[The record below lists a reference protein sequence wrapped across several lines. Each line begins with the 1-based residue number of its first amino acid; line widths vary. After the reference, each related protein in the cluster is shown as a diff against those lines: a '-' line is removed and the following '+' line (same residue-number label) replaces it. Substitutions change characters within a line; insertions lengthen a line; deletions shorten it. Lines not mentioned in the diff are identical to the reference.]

1 VNNVKQELDMNYL
14 TKKHISRR
22 QLLRGSGVALA
33 LPLLESMVPAGAARA
48 AELGTPQSRLAC
60 IYIPHGAVQA
70 NWLPSTVGSNF
81 EFSPTLK
88 SLEPFRE
95 RINVLSGLTLPA
107 AYEGPPS
114 AGEHHNRSSR
124 CWITCVAPGTGPS
137 PTSMDQLAADY
148 IGQGTQLPSLEL
160 ALEERASISYRTPN
174 TPMPMQVNPRVVFER
189 LFGDGSSP
197 EQIAARRAQTTTI
210 LDVVRQEI
218 NSLQRT
224 LPSGDRIRFEQ
235 YLNDVRE
242 VERRLSLETNS
253 LPEELDLP
261 ERPTGVPDGF
271 EEHAKIMFDLLALS
285 WQADLTR
292 VSSLMLAA
300 ELSNRA
306 FPESGVNEGFHNC
319 SHHMD
324 IAENMAR
331 LSRLQEY
338 HLRNS
343 LTYFVG
349 RLNET
354 PDGNGTLLDHSLVLY
369 GSGMGNS
376 QDHNHSEL
384 PIVLAGG
391 ASGRM
396 TGGKHVRVL
405 SGTPMSNLLVT
416 ILDKVGV
423 PVDKFADSNDIVT
436 I

>member
-1 VNNVKQELDMNYL
+1 MNYL

-33 LPLLESMVPAGAARA
+33 LPLLESMVPAGTARA

-70 NWLPSTVGSNF
+70 NWIPSSEGSNF

-88 SLEPFRE
+88 SLEPFRD
-95 RINVLSGLTLPA
+95 RINVVSGLSLPT
-107 AYEGPPS
+107 AYQGPPS
-114 AGEHHNRSSR
+114 AGENHSRSSR

-137 PTSMDQLAADY
+137 PTSMDQVAADY
-148 IGQGTQLPSLEL
+148 IGQTTQLPSLEL
-160 ALEERASISYRTPN
+160 ALEERNSISYRTPT
-174 TPMPMQVNPRVVFER
+174 TPLPTQVNPRVVFER

-197 EQIAARRAQTTTI
+197 AQLAARRAQTTTI

-218 NSLQRT
+218 HSLQRT

-242 VERRLSLETNS
+242 VERRLSLETDRSMN
-253 LPEELDLP
+253 PLDLP
-261 ERPTGVPDGF
+261 DRPAGVPDNF
-271 EEHAKIMFDLLALS
+271 EEHARTMFDLLALS

-292 VSSLMLAA
+292 VSTLMLAQ

-306 FPESGVNEGFHNC
+306 FPESGVNDGFHNC

-343 LTYFVG
+343 LTYFVAK
-349 RLNET
+349 LNAT

-391 ASGRM
+391 ASGKM
-396 TGGKHVRVL
+396 VGGKHVRVA
-405 SGTPMSNLLVT
+405 SGTPISNLLVT
-416 ILDKVGV
+416 MLDKVGV
-423 PVDKFADSNDIVT
+423 PVDGFADSNDIVH